1 MEKPFTFISRLFSWC
16 LNCFM
21 RKKRNDNMEM
31 VEKSQGQSSLAKISR
46 CLKNSAN
53 NFTQKFIS
61 IFKKKFKSFNRFS
74 NCWWQSQVGR
84 NRETLL
90 WFSLSLAQFSSPSLV
105 DPSNCAYVAHFFFFN
120 YAFIRQL
127 LWQQNNFNEN
137 LPTAIFLKKS
147 FNNCELVEFHT
158 FLSIIFFF
166 LLNSKSKFSFHAY
179 MNSLIICSLHFFSR
193 RKKNKEKS
201 FFESPWIFHR
211 LENAEA
217 KLIFLI
223 FLVLL
228 RFTSC
233 D

>member
-1 MEKPFTFISRLFSWC
+1 M
-16 LNCFM
+16 
-21 RKKRNDNMEM
+21 
-31 VEKSQGQSSLAKISR
+31 
-46 CLKNSAN
+46 
-53 NFTQKFIS
+53 
-61 IFKKKFKSFNRFS
+61 
-74 NCWWQSQVGR
+74 GR

-158 FLSIIFFF
+158 FLSIYFFF
-166 LLNSKSKFSFHAY
+166 CLIVKANFLFTRTWIPSSSAHYTSFPEG
-179 MNSLIICSLHFFSR
+179 
-193 RKKNKEKS
+193 KKNKEKS

>member
-127 LWQQNNFNEN
+127 LWQQKKIQWKFSNCD
-137 LPTAIFLKKS
+137 ISKKS

-158 FLSIIFFF
+158 FLSIYFFF
-166 LLNSKSKFSFHAY
+166 CLIVKANFLFTRTWIPSSSAHYTSFPEGKK
-179 MNSLIICSLHFFSR
+179 I
-193 RKKNKEKS
+193 KKNHFSNRHE
-201 FFESPWIFHR
+201 FFI
-211 LENAEA
+211 
-217 KLIFLI
+217 
-223 FLVLL
+223 V
-228 RFTSC
+228 
-233 D
+233 